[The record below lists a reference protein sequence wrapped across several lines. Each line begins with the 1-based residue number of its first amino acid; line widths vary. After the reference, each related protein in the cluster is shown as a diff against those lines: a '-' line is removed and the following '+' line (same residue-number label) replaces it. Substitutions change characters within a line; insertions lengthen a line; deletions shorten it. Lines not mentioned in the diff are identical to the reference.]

1 MERKF
6 RLKIVDLS
14 SIELEMEDID
24 DEKLAKVVG
33 GLLGN
38 SRISLGS
45 SSLNSS
51 NSMGSSYPSL
61 LSNRDRLGSSLS
73 RSPILNTA
81 NNSISAYPIL
91 PGVIAKEKVNLS
103 SLSSPSNNK
112 LSPIASP
119 LGASN
124 SLIKNTSST
133 TVLSSALSE

>member
-14 SIELEMEDID
+14 SIELGIEDID
-24 DEKLAKVVG
+24 NEKLARVIG

-51 NSMGSSYPSL
+51 NSIGGSYPSL
-61 LSNRDRLGSSLS
+61 LSDRDRLGSSLS
-73 RSPILNTA
+73 RSPILHTA

>member
-14 SIELEMEDID
+14 SIKLGIEDID
-24 DEKLAKVVG
+24 DEKLARVIG

-61 LSNRDRLGSSLS
+61 LSDRDRLGSSLS

-133 TVLSSALSE
+133 TVLSSALYE